1 MQHYRHHIGDFLKD
15 TSHLDDHQAI
25 TYLKML
31 WKYYADEEPL
41 RGSCEDI
48 AFAMRSH
55 EKTVRTLLK
64 HFFFEKNGVWI
75 HIRCEQEI
83 KDMYDKSAK
92 ARQSA
97 LDGWVVRNELKTQ
110 SERIKNQCES
120 DANASKSDAKVML
133 EPCYPTTQL
142 PTYPT
147 THIKTKT
154 TTAKM
159 PTPDGVSPEL
169 WSDYLSVRKGKP
181 MTQTALNGIAREAT
195 KAGLS
200 LEAGLRVCAERGWS
214 GLKAEWLDD
223 KKLTVHQQQ
232 MQAFARGIG
241 LGRSEPEQFYQHET
255 LQTVNEIPQLEDHDH
270 EQF

>member
-1 MQHYRHHIGDFLKD
+1 MQYYKHHVGDFIKD
-15 TSHLDDHQAI
+15 TSNLDDHQSM
-25 TYLKML
+25 TYLRML
-31 WKYYADEEPL
+31 WKYYLDETPL
-41 RGSCEDI
+41 SGSDEDI
-48 AFAMRSH
+48 AFTVRSD

-64 HFFFEKNGVWI
+64 HFFLSRDGAWI
-75 HIRCEQEI
+75 HIRCEKEI
-83 KDMYDKSAK
+83 KVFYDKSEK
-92 ARQSA
+92 ARASA
-97 LDGWVVRNELKTQ
+97 KSRWDANTMQTQ
-110 SERIKNQCES
+110 CERI
-120 DANASKSDAKVML
+120 ANASKIDANVPKSDADCML
-133 EPCYPTTQL
+133 PITHNPL
-142 PTYPT
+142 PI
-147 THIKTKT
+147 IKTKT

-232 MQAFARGIG
+232 MQASARTIG
-241 LGRSEPEQFYQHET
+241 FGRQQPPFYET
-255 LQTVNEIPQLEDHDH
+255 VQDITQLEDHDH
-270 EQF
+270 DNF